1 MTSSIFERRIGQ
13 ADISLETGKLALQ
26 ANGSVVIRSGDSMTL
41 VTATMAKPREGI
53 DFFPLTID
61 FEERMYARGKIPGSF
76 FKREG
81 RPSTEAILTN
91 RLTDRPL
98 RPLFPKGFRN
108 DVQIIATALSADQEN
123 PLDIL
128 VINGASAA
136 LTISDIPFDGP
147 IGATRIGYVNGDF
160 VVNPTYEDL
169 ELSTLDIV
177 VAGTRE
183 GILMMEAGAKE
194 LPDELV
200 LEAIHLGQSTNE
212 EIIDLQIEMASAV
225 GRQKTE
231 FEIAGT
237 PDEIVQQVTNFI
249 GDKLNNAFDESKG
262 KSDQASR
269 ISSLKEDAVE
279 NLTDLDVSEVSDAF
293 EILLE
298 REFRA
303 KIINE
308 GKRPDGRGL
317 KDIRELDCEIGL
329 LPRAHGS
336 GLFTRGE
343 TQVLGVATLGSIGD
357 VQRLDTLSPQDT
369 KRFMLHYNFPPYSTG
384 ETGRVGSPGRREV
397 GHGALAE
404 RALLAVLPDEDEFPY
419 TVRVVA
425 EALASNGSTSMAST
439 CAATLALMDAGVPIK
454 KPVAG
459 ISIGLVTNGNGQF
472 ATLTDIQGMEDHF
485 GDMDFKVAGTADGIT
500 AIQLDIKVQSIG
512 FDVIEATFEQAREA
526 RMRILDIIK
535 NTISSPRDQM
545 SPYAPRMIKIQVPV
559 DKIGAVIGP
568 GGKTIRGIVEETKAT
583 VDIQDDGTVLIGS
596 PDEAATKRAIQ
607 IVEGLTKEAKVGD
620 VYTGKVVRI
629 MNFGAFVEILPG
641 TDGMVHISELSNEHV
656 PSVEDV
662 VKQGDEVTV
671 EVIGIDPSG
680 RIALSR
686 RSLLEDTGGQN
697 TSTNREGPGKDRG
710 PGDRN
715 PRGDGRPRRYDQ
727 GSGRSGP
734 PRSGRRS
741 GGQRRPD

>member
-1 MTSSIFERRIGQ
+1 MTSSFFERRIGQ

-136 LTISDIPFDGP
+136 LTISDIPFNGP

-183 GILMMEAGAKE
+183 GVLMMEAGAKE
-194 LPDELV
+194 LPDEIV

-212 EIIDLQIEMASAV
+212 EIIDLQVEMASAV
-225 GRQKTE
+225 GRQKAE

-237 PDEIVQQVTNFI
+237 PDEIVQQVTNII

-279 NLTDLDVSEVSDAF
+279 NLSDLDASEVSEAF

-419 TVRVVA
+419 TLRIVA
-425 EALASNGSTSMAST
+425 EALSSNGSTSMAST

-459 ISIGLVTNGNGQF
+459 ISIGLVTNENGQF

-512 FDVIEATFEQAREA
+512 FDVIEATLEQAREA
-526 RMRILDIIK
+526 RMHILDMIK
-535 NTISSPRDQM
+535 DTIASPRDQM

-568 GGKTIRGIVEETKAT
+568 GGKTIRSIVEETKAT

-607 IVEGLTKEAKVGD
+607 IIEGLTKEAKVGD

-686 RSLLEDTGGQN
+686 RSLLEDSGGQN
-697 TSTNREGPGKDRG
+697 TSANREGTGTDRG
-710 PGDRN
+710 PGNRN
-715 PRGDGRPRRYDQ
+715 PRGDGRPRRDDR

-734 PRSGRRS
+734 PQSGRRS